1 MPKYIEKSRHGLY
14 YLRLPSRLAHLND
27 GKRISLKTHSK
38 RLAITRASS
47 HIFEIEQLMRNA
59 MSLNPKD
66 HEEIAFEEAVRA
78 LAIELDEEN
87 AKLDSI
93 LRAHP
98 GADAPE
104 VIGLFSQK
112 RLRNVMMQQASAL
125 ISEQIRGGY
134 LAPGLTL
141 NGQIQIFH
149 NLFQYAENVSIEI
162 TGSRTMDG
170 TISAVSL
177 AKAQKSYREL
187 LYSAYLELCDAARS
201 GAAISATNMD
211 QTETKPTLVK
221 NEVTHTLIELYGGW
235 KRKHEGMNGETS
247 FSTEQEYERHA
258 FVLTVLSEN
267 APIEDF
273 TKGDFERLHRLTLE
287 VKAYAATGKDR
298 SILTAQMLVPKT
310 EEYKKITPE
319 TASAYSRRLTAL
331 HVYAF
336 QEGYT
341 AINPE
346 HIATPNFDKLTAD
359 IKRRQPIDE
368 TPKKS
373 NSITELQAVF
383 DGWIYRPTKINNN
396 TSVYPYQFWMPLIA
410 AFSAMR
416 IAEIA
421 GLTPGDI
428 VERDGIWCMK
438 VEENE
443 EIGKRVKTLSSKR
456 LVPIHSK
463 LQELGFIEYATSRR
477 KSRSTMLFDGI
488 SYNKKNGWGHAA
500 STFFTRVPSQS
511 TPHGGYFYN
520 VGIHMSAH
528 DGRDMH
534 SFRHTM
540 IDELKNCGESE
551 NYSEY
556 IVESISG
563 HQKRQKTE
571 ADHYGDELS
580 LEKKSEYLE
589 RVTYQGLNLS
599 HVSYESFTRFY
610 NSNIKRSLARFNR
623 SKET

>member
-14 YLRLPSRLAHLND
+14 YLRLPSRLAHLNA

-38 RLAITRASS
+38 RLAISRARS
-47 HIFEIEQLMRNA
+47 HISAIEQLMRTAMPPNA
-59 MSLNPKD
+59 KD
-66 HEEIAFEEAVRA
+66 HEEIDFEESARA
-78 LAIELDEEN
+78 LAAYLDEEN
-87 AKLDSI
+87 ARLDSM

-104 VIGLFSQK
+104 AIGQVSQE
-112 RLRNVMMQQASAL
+112 RLRNVMIEQASAL

-141 NGQIQIFH
+141 NSQNQIFQ

-162 TGSRTMDG
+162 TGSRSMDG
-170 TISAVSL
+170 TISPVSI

-187 LYSAYLELCDAARS
+187 LYSGYLELCDAAR
-201 GAAISATNMD
+201 ISAVPTHPNVER
-211 QTETKPTLVK
+211 TETKPSSV
-221 NEVTHTLIELYGGW
+221 EGVITHTLLELYDGW
-235 KRKHEGMNGETS
+235 KRKHEGINGETS

-267 APIEDF
+267 AAIEDF

-298 SILTAQMLVPKT
+298 STLTAEMLIPKK

-319 TASAYSRRLTAL
+319 TASAYSRRLSAL

-336 QEGYT
+336 QEGFT
-341 AINPE
+341 AIDPE
-346 HIATPNFDKLTAD
+346 RIATPNFDKLTAD
-359 IKRRQPIDE
+359 IKRQQPIDE

-383 DGWIYRPTKINNN
+383 DGWIYRPTNIHNN

-438 VEENE
+438 IEENK

-463 LQELGFIEYATSRR
+463 LRELGFIEYANSRR
-477 KSRSTMLFDGI
+477 KSRSTMLFEGI

-500 STFFTRVPSQS
+500 STFFTRVPSES
-511 TPHGGYFYN
+511 TPHGGYFYS

-589 RVTYQGLNLS
+589 RVTYQGLNLG

-610 NSNIKRSLARFNR
+610 NANIKRSLARFNK
-623 SKET
+623 SKEK